1 MILSRHCINRSV
13 IHGVFDG
20 KIFVPWFKVMVLPE
34 EIVFPLKAEYERMNS
49 TIEGL
54 KDNINLE
61 GREIKD
67 VDGDDRPPSSTTA
80 VRQ

>member
-1 MILSRHCINRSV
+1 MAEFGNVNLSMNAA
-13 IHGVFDG
+13 
-20 KIFVPWFKVMVLPE
+20 VPCRLAQPYLTEVMVLPE